1 MTRGI
6 LLTAAAC
13 IIIAAPAFGQDRCSA
28 PLAPV
33 VPDGKTASVAQL
45 SQAAKEV
52 VAFIRA
58 SDDYQTCLLAEIA
71 EQDKLAKD
79 PKNPADPAVKKGLEA
94 KGDSNQ
100 AEKVRVG
107 TAYNAAAAAYKAA
120 HPK

>member
-6 LLTAAAC
+6 LLTAAAFV
-13 IIIAAPAFGQDRCSA
+13 ILAAPAFGQDRCSA

-52 VAFIRA
+52 VAYIRA

-79 PKNPADPAVKKGLEA
+79 P
-94 KGDSNQ
+94 
-100 AEKVRVG
+100 
-107 TAYNAAAAAYKAA
+107 
-120 HPK
+120 

>member
-1 MTRGI
+1 MTRGF
-6 LLTAAAC
+6 LLTAAALVV
-13 IIIAAPAFGQDRCSA
+13 ATAPAFTQDRCSA
-28 PLAPV
+28 PIAPV
-33 VPDGKTASVAQL
+33 VPNGKTATVTQL
-45 SQAAKEV
+45 SQAAKDV

-94 KGDSNQ
+94 KGDANQ

-107 TAYNAAAAAYKAA
+107 TAYNAAAAAYKAE

>member
-1 MTRGI
+1 MTRRRM
-6 LLTAAAC
+6 LTAAFVMMT
-13 IIIAAPAFGQDRCSA
+13 APAFGLDRCAA

-33 VPDGKTASVAQL
+33 VPNGKTASVAQL

-58 SDDYQTCLLAEIA
+58 SDDYQTCLLAEIT

-107 TAYNAAAAAYKAA
+107 TAYNAAAAAYKVE

>member
-1 MTRGI
+1 MTRGF
-6 LLTAAAC
+6 LLTAAAFVV
-13 IIIAAPAFGQDRCSA
+13 ATVPAFGQDRCSA
-28 PLAPV
+28 PIAPV
-33 VPDGKTASVAQL
+33 VPNGKTATVAQL
-45 SQAAKEV
+45 SQAAKDV

-79 PKNPADPAVKKGLEA
+79 PKNPADPAVKKALEA
-94 KGDSNQ
+94 KGDANQ

-107 TAYNAAAAAYKAA
+107 TAYNAAAAAYKTE